1 MAEVVP
7 TTRKQSLQMAG
18 VTAATA
24 LTLNGLFWVMS
35 GMYFDDKPAQ
45 MAGDIGSVRAA
56 FAILSFLVAA
66 MSYAAALAPR
76 LIGHG
81 LAFAVGVASLVGGIG
96 ALTSSLPGVMGATL
110 IVCGVVTATLAR
122 YSLEYSRPAWAF
134 LIGMLSVLATV
145 TFFGAPKIRHVL
157 DIGLWH
163 ALIIPGL
170 MIVATIALGMVRGE
184 YRNRA

>member
-18 VTAATA
+18 VIAATA

-35 GMYFDDKPAQ
+35 GMYFDDKPTQ
-45 MAGDIGSVRAA
+45 MADIGSVRAA
-56 FAILSFLVAA
+56 FAVLSFLVAA
-66 MSYAAALAPR
+66 MSYAAAMAPR
-76 LIGHG
+76 AIGHG
-81 LAFAVGVASLVGGIG
+81 LAFAIGVASLVGGIG
-96 ALTSSLPGVMGATL
+96 ALTSTLPGVMGATL
-110 IVCGVVTATLAR
+110 IVSGVVTATLAR
-122 YSLEYSRPAWAF
+122 YSLEHSRSAWAF

-157 DIGLWH
+157 GIGLWH